1 MLNVIWL
8 RTSSIAMV
16 MTLAVLYNPPI
27 AAQSP
32 QGQPVQQPTPDRSQR
47 PAQTPTDRSP
57 RDPGGDLNADSV
69 TAGDFPGSFR
79 VPGPGGV
86 SLGLSGFVKS
96 LMFHDSGAEGRESVF
111 LPALLGGLGRDDED
125 GTASLSAELTRLG
138 FDARVAVGEQRMRGY
153 IEFDFSGDL
162 FKWRHGYLTWSGEFG
177 EVLAGKTW
185 STFMDLQTLPDGLG
199 EPTISGAIFTRQAQF
214 RFTRQM
220 SDLVKLAAALEDSAS
235 SDILA
240 AEPILTRT
248 GFPDAIA
255 NLAIGSAARH
265 VAVAGMV
272 RSIDVDPQDRSG
284 DAAVGW
290 GVNVGAHAQLGRRDR
305 IYGAF
310 TFGEGLGRYLV
321 GVVPSAGAFVE
332 TGPDAFTV
340 TTRENAGG
348 FVGLRHQWNDTCRSS
363 VAYGGAWAE
372 TDARQP
378 TSAFEDSSFTLV
390 NLLCKANRFL
400 TVGVEYDYG
409 TRGNRVGGL
418 DNHRVMVGMQLF

>member
-1 MLNVIWL
+1 
-8 RTSSIAMV
+8 
-16 MTLAVLYNPPI
+16 
-27 AAQSP
+27 
-32 QGQPVQQPTPDRSQR
+32 
-47 PAQTPTDRSP
+47 
-57 RDPGGDLNADSV
+57 
-69 TAGDFPGSFR
+69 
-79 VPGPGGV
+79 
-86 SLGLSGFVKS
+86 
-96 LMFHDSGAEGRESVF
+96 
-111 LPALLGGLGRDDED
+111 
-125 GTASLSAELTRLG
+125 
-138 FDARVAVGEQRMRGY
+138 
-153 IEFDFSGDL
+153 
-162 FKWRHGYLTWSGEFG
+162 
-177 EVLAGKTW
+177 
-185 STFMDLQTLPDGLG
+185 MDLQTLPDGLG

-214 RFTRQM
+214 RFTRQL
-220 SDLVKLAAALEDSAS
+220 SDSVKLAVGLEDSAS

-265 VAVAGMV
+265 VAVAGMI
-272 RSIDVDPQDRSG
+272 RHIDVDPQDRDG
-284 DAAVGW
+284 DADVGW
-290 GVNVGAHAQLGRRDR
+290 GINVGAHTQLGRRDR

-340 TTRENAGG
+340 TTRENVGG
-348 FVGLRHQWNDTCRSS
+348 FAGLRHQWNDTCRSS
-363 VAYGGAWAE
+363 VAYGRAWAE

-378 TSAFEDSSFTLV
+378 DSAFEDSSFTLV

-409 TRGNRVGGL
+409 TRGNRVGSL